1 MYFILTKMPTSS
13 GRYATLFEEGP
24 GYILSR
30 PLRRGSQGEVSLAIS
45 LRDGKSYVRKKLWR
59 GDFSRELPFYN
70 RIPTSMALEPIP
82 RKVCTQPKGNATIFE
97 GCNGDDLLHFKSK
110 VTNAGWKFPEVMY

>member
-13 GRYATLFEEGP
+13 YRYATLFEEGP

-30 PLRRGSQGEVSLAIS
+30 PLRHGSQGEVSLAIS
-45 LRDGKSYVRKKLWR
+45 LSDGKSYVGKKLWR
-59 GDFSRELPFYN
+59 GDFSRELPFY
-70 RIPTSMALEPIP
+70 TSMTPEPIA
-82 RKVCTQPKGNATIFE
+82 RKVYTQPKGNATIFQC
-97 GCNGDDLLHFKSK
+97 CNGDDSLHFKSK